1 MSANVVS
8 FDWLV
13 LAPVLAPAFAALLVL
28 VIDAIAPTV
37 RAVHLPVALTALGL
51 GIGALPFGVANGATP
66 VRTLCLAGPEA
77 ACLYEGAAWGVAL
90 QLTALVASLLIL
102 LMLGPGTSH
111 LDASQHGGPAVT
123 VALVLTAT
131 AGATLVPAT
140 RDLPTWLIAIELAT
154 LPAVALVALSRSRDS
169 ARGALA
175 LLMTSL
181 MSFGLLVVG
190 LALWVL
196 ATGDATF
203 SSDTLRVAFADPQRH
218 RVLLAAL
225 LFLLAGLG
233 FKLSA
238 VPFHTWTPQAFT
250 AADEP
255 IGALLAT
262 VSKVAALGAA
272 IVVLRPL
279 IHLEVTGE
287 PGRGAIGATLGVLAV
302 FSMTVG
308 NLLAL
313 REDDPVRL
321 LAWSTVAQGGWV
333 LLPLAVLTSGGA
345 SAAVAYLVAYAA
357 ASLAVFAVAAAVH
370 PRNEAAGERTFAA
383 YRGLARSQP
392 LLAGGLALG
401 LLALA
406 GLPPGLVGV
415 IAKIV
420 ALRPV
425 IGFGGFGWVL
435 VAVAIANVVL
445 GIAVYVR
452 WLRVVVRA
460 DDVSASSAPTPRL
473 RLDPGLLVAVVVST
487 GLLLVL
493 SVVPGLLLGLVD
505 G

>member
-37 RAVHLPVALTALGL
+37 RAVHLLVALTLGL
-51 GIGALPFGVANGATP
+51 RIGALPLGLPTGRPRAEAV
-66 VRTLCLAGPEA
+66 LAGPEA

-272 IVVLRPL
+272 IVVCVHSFTWRSP
-279 IHLEVTGE
+279 
-287 PGRGAIGATLGVLAV
+287 A
-302 FSMTVG
+302 S
-308 NLLAL
+308 
-313 REDDPVRL
+313 PV
-321 LAWSTVAQGGWV
+321 V
-333 LLPLAVLTSGGA
+333 
-345 SAAVAYLVAYAA
+345 
-357 ASLAVFAVAAAVH
+357 
-370 PRNEAAGERTFAA
+370 
-383 YRGLARSQP
+383 ARS
-392 LLAGGLALG
+392 A
-401 LLALA
+401 
-406 GLPPGLVGV
+406 PPSG
-415 IAKIV
+415 
-420 ALRPV
+420 
-425 IGFGGFGWVL
+425 
-435 VAVAIANVVL
+435 
-445 GIAVYVR
+445 
-452 WLRVVVRA
+452 
-460 DDVSASSAPTPRL
+460 SSRCS
-473 RLDPGLLVAVVVST
+473 R
-487 GLLLVL
+487 
-493 SVVPGLLLGLVD
+493 
-505 G
+505 

>member
-131 AGATLVPAT
+131 AGAADPAGLLARPISNAMMDNAEYRPVEEEPLTLAEEV
-140 RDLPTWLIAIELAT
+140 LPRRRALLART
-154 LPAVALVALSRSRDS
+154 LGILALVALSRSRDS

-345 SAAVAYLVAYAA
+345 SAAVASMFGPCMAP
-357 ASLAVFAVAAAVH
+357 S
-370 PRNEAAGERTFAA
+370 
-383 YRGLARSQP
+383 RSM
-392 LLAGGLALG
+392 
-401 LLALA
+401 
-406 GLPPGLVGV
+406 
-415 IAKIV
+415 
-420 ALRPV
+420 
-425 IGFGGFGWVL
+425 
-435 VAVAIANVVL
+435 
-445 GIAVYVR
+445 
-452 WLRVVVRA
+452 
-460 DDVSASSAPTPRL
+460 
-473 RLDPGLLVAVVVST
+473 
-487 GLLLVL
+487 
-493 SVVPGLLLGLVD
+493 SV
-505 G
+505 